1 MRGNGLALP
10 LARGKG
16 RWAMGTG
23 FHDLQV
29 WQEAK
34 ALAVDVYHATATLRD
49 LALRDQIRRA
59 AVSIASNI
67 AEGDE
72 RSSDKDSVRF
82 FYIAKG
88 SIAELRTQIEI
99 AIEVGLLPRD
109 KSEVLLSSAAS
120 LARRLGALI
129 KTRSDHSI

>member
-1 MRGNGLALP
+1 
-10 LARGKG
+10 
-16 RWAMGTG
+16 MGTG
-23 FHDLQV
+23 FHGLQV

-34 ALAVDVYHATATLRD
+34 ALAVAVYHATDTLRD

-72 RSSDKDSVRF
+72 RSRDKDSVRF

-88 SIAELRTQIEI
+88 SIAELRPQVEI
-99 AIEVGLLPRD
+99 AIEVELLPRD
-109 KSEVLLSSAAS
+109 QGEAVLSSATS

-129 KTRSDHSI
+129 KTRSYHSV